1 MRVLG
6 LEMCNRLAAMRLQAL
21 ILLAGAGLL
30 LSACSQSGVGV
41 AGKLEKPNVL
51 YVAEPDL
58 DPALEVA
65 DAAMAAQLRRRMSGL
80 TEDALRSEIA
90 RRAGV
95 VIQQQIVSAL
105 RSAGLP
111 AVPGG
116 DEELRIDQ
124 TTAVVGGK
132 LRNADEPGR
141 GGRPGPRSRTRIV
154 AELKLVY
161 IVSGSETRT
170 VLSVVAEDNTRP
182 TAPARNA
189 PVGEGFSPEM
199 DAHLRRISQAA
210 IDRLLGFAAEQGWI
224 RPQTPAVPPAAAA
237 GPPRRR

>member
-1 MRVLG
+1 MMRGFGLG
-6 LEMCNRLAAMRLQAL
+6 IEFRIVRWRAPV
-21 ILLAGAGLL
+21 LLAGIGLL
-30 LSACSQSGVGV
+30 LAACSQPGVSV
-41 AGKLEKPNVL
+41 TGKLEKPHVL

-58 DPALEVA
+58 DPTLEVV
-65 DAAMAAQLRRRMSGL
+65 DVAMATQLRRRMSGL
-80 TEDALRSEIA
+80 TDDALRGEIA
-90 RRAGV
+90 RRAGIA
-95 VIQQQIVSAL
+95 IQQQIVSAL

-111 AVPGG
+111 AAPGS
-116 DEELRIDQ
+116 DEEMRVDQ

-132 LRNADEPGR
+132 LRNAEEPGR
-141 GGRPGPRSRTRIV
+141 GGRSGPRSKTRIV

-170 VLSVVAEDNTRP
+170 VLNVVAEDNARP

-189 PVGEGFSPEM
+189 PAGEGFSPEM
-199 DAHLRRISQAA
+199 DAHLRRISQVA

-224 RPQTPAVPPAAAA
+224 RPQTPAAPPAAAA

>member
-1 MRVLG
+1 MCAFG
-6 LEMCNRLAAMRLQAL
+6 LCTRLFALRLQAL
-21 ILLAGAGLL
+21 VLLAGVGLL
-30 LSACSQSGVGV
+30 LAACSQSSVGV
-41 AGKLEKPNVL
+41 AGKLEKPHVL

-80 TEDALRSEIA
+80 TDDALRSEMA

-95 VIQQQIVSAL
+95 VIQQQIISAL

-111 AVPGG
+111 AMPGS
-116 DEELRIDQ
+116 DEEMRVDQ

-132 LRNADEPGR
+132 LRNAEEPGR
-141 GGRPGPRSRTRIV
+141 AGRPGPRSRTRVV

-170 VLSVVAEDNTRP
+170 VLNVVAEDNARP
-182 TAPARNA
+182 TAPSRNA
-189 PVGEGFSPEM
+189 PAGEGFSPEM
-199 DAHLRRISQAA
+199 DGHLRRVSQVAN
-210 IDRLLGFAAEQGWI
+210 DRLLGFAAEQGWI
-224 RPQTPAVPPAAAA
+224 RPQAPAAPAVTP